1 MDGHLVR
8 LEIIYMEIVRNTDH
22 HQTTHLY
29 STNQT
34 PNLKA
39 QKTQVLGHITLGLVP
54 ATVLLYYAIS
64 EALNVVIE
72 GHVSDP
78 TRVLHNLCA
87 SRTLN

>member
-1 MDGHLVR
+1 MDGHLVG

-22 HQTTHLY
+22 HQTAHLY

-39 QKTQVLGHITLGLVP
+39 QKTQVLGHIILGLVP
-54 ATVLLYYAIS
+54 AIVLYYAIS
-64 EALNVVIE
+64 EALNVANG